1 MPLIDSLDSTRLKS
15 LRYSGIGPAVQKDIN
30 NPPVY
35 NSLSHEAQ
43 ARIDD
48 VQRIGFAMSV
58 GGSPF
63 IPNQFALNAI
73 DPGIKTQAPLQKD
86 TADRPQ
92 KEGIGGFLSAI
103 GTGLLSAVEQFA
115 GAALDGAAV
124 SASTLAQTGVNGTGT
139 HFVLGFGVG
148 RKYLRRTNGHVLSK
162 NGARVPIPL
171 GDFPSELENALSA
184 LTPKPGNFDHPL
196 SDGNRLLDDNIKNTP
211 YSSVFDF
218 ITAFNNR
225 NDRKI
230 YDFTDVQKNG
240 QREVP
245 KEVKKEIKKETRLGL
260 NQSLN
265 SQGKLTR
272 YTRNISQPNDLA
284 DKINISEP
292 QTGPNE
298 DLEKSQMI
306 KFFFEIVNPDNR
318 GEEGNTENFSSANS
332 FLYFRAY
339 LDSLTDNYNGSWT
352 EQRYLGRADNF
363 YTYDGF
369 NRQIQFAFKVAAESR
384 WELKP
389 IYNKLNY
396 LASTTAPTY
405 SGESGFM
412 RGTLV
417 NVTIGDY
424 IHTQPGFISDITYSW
439 QTTYP
444 FEIEQNDLPQLP
456 HILDCSISF
465 TPIHKTLPTTESKG
479 FINNNTFNLI
489 NEEIAAEAEQFAED
503 EALAELE
510 ADIANFNGAV

>member
-73 DPGIKTQAPLQKD
+73 DPGIKTQAPFQKD
-86 TADRPQ
+86 AADRPQ
-92 KEGIGGFLSAI
+92 KKGFGAFLASIGA
-103 GTGLLSAVEQFA
+103 GLLSAVEQFA

-124 SASTLAQTGVNGTGT
+124 SASTLAQAGVNGTGT

-162 NGARVPIPL
+162 NGARVPIPK
-171 GDFPSELENALSA
+171 GFISELEHGLSS
-184 LTPKPGNFDHPL
+184 LTPKPGFNDHPL
-196 SDGNRLLDDNIKNTP
+196 LDGNRLLDDNIINTP

-218 ITAFNNR
+218 IKSIDNR

-230 YDFTDVQKNG
+230 YDFTDVEKNG
-240 QREVP
+240 EVKVP
-245 KEVKKEIKKETRLGL
+245 KEVKNEIKKETRLGL
-260 NQSLN
+260 NQNLN
-265 SQGKLTR
+265 SQGKVTR
-272 YTRNISQPNDLA
+272 YTKNTNQLNNLA

-318 GEEGNTENFSSANS
+318 GEEGSTENFSSANS

-369 NRQIQFAFKVAAESR
+369 NRQIQFAFKVAAESQS
-384 WELKP
+384 ELRP

-417 NVTIGDY
+417 NATIGDY

-444 FEIEQNDLPQLP
+444 FEIGHLSGLPQLP
-456 HILDCSISF
+456 HILECSVSF
-465 TPIHKTLPTTESKG
+465 TPIHRTLPTAESKG
-479 FINNNTFNLI
+479 FINNKLANVSQQAI
-489 NEEIAAEAEQFAED
+489 ENEIDQDLED
-503 EALAELE
+503 QALADLE
-510 ADIANFNGAV
+510 ADIAEFDS